1 MIALTRLD
9 GTRVV
14 VNAEQ
19 IAWVET
25 LPDTVVSMMN
35 GEKLIVQEALDAV
48 VHRITEYKRSIVMPS
63 FRSVYASGTPG
74 DTTRV
79 GDAS

>member
-35 GEKLIVQEALDAV
+35 GEKLIVQEGLEAV

-63 FRSVYASGTPG
+63 FRSVYASGPAA
-74 DTTRV
+74 DATRV

>member
-9 GTRVV
+9 GTRVL

-19 IAWVET
+19 IAWVES
-25 LPDTVVSMMN
+25 LPDTVISMMN
-35 GEKLIVQEALDAV
+35 GEKMIVVEDLETV
-48 VHRITEYKRSIVMPS
+48 VERVTEYKRSIVMPV
-63 FRSVYASGTPG
+63 FRALHRSDAST
-74 DTTRV
+74 DALRV